1 MRITEMGNL
10 LMLETLAVVS
20 SVLNFISVFSDFLY
34 DLQEDVKRW
43 SMMSKSS

>member
-10 LMLETLAVVS
+10 NVLETLVVVS
-20 SVLNFISVFSDFLY
+20 SVLNSISVFSDFLY
-34 DLQEDVKRW
+34 DLQEDVKKW